1 MIDVDVEDR
10 LGKFELAV
18 AFRAEA
24 PVVGVFGRSGAG
36 KSALVNALAGVAH
49 PRRGHIVVNGETLF
63 DSERGIDLPPE
74 QRRLGYVFQDALL
87 FPHLSVESNLL
98 YGYRRAPARA
108 RPIDPRHIVALL
120 GLDALLR
127 RFPGKLSGGERQRV
141 AIGRALLAQPRLLL
155 MDEPLASLDV
165 TRRDEVLRY
174 VELLRDDL
182 HIPIVYVS
190 HSVAE
195 ITRLADTVVLLSEGS
210 TLAVGPVD
218 EVMGRLDLR
227 PHTGRFEAGAVI
239 DTTVAAHDPASGLTT
254 LAFAGGELSVPS
266 VEALAGERVR
276 VRIRARD
283 VSLALSRPSGLSI
296 VNVLESTLVAI
307 ADDGGPIVEVQLRVG
322 QTSLRARITKWSRIE
337 LGLAE
342 GQRVYA
348 LIKAV
353 SLDRRSVGYA

>member
-36 KSALVNALAGVAH
+36 KTALVNALAGVAH
-49 PRRGHIVVNGETLF
+49 PRRGRIVVNGETLF
-63 DSERGIDLPPE
+63 DSELGIDLPPE
-74 QRRLGYVFQDALL
+74 RRRLGYVFQDALL
-87 FPHLSVESNLL
+87 FPHLTVESNLL
-98 YGYRRAPARA
+98 YGYHRAPAAA
-108 RPIDPRHIVALL
+108 RPIEPPHVVALL
-120 GLDALLR
+120 GLDALMH
-127 RFPGKLSGGERQRV
+127 RFPGRLSGGERQRV

-155 MDEPLASLDV
+155 MDAPLASPDV
-165 TRRDEVLRY
+165 TRRDAVLRY
-174 VELLRDDL
+174 IELLRDDL

-195 ITRLADTVVLLSEGS
+195 ITRLADTVVLLSEGKA
-210 TLAVGPVD
+210 LAVGDVD
-218 EVMGRLDLR
+218 EVMARLDLR

-239 DTTVAAHDPASGLTT
+239 DTTVVAHDIAFGLTT
-254 LAFAGGELSVPS
+254 LAFAGGELTVPS

-296 VNVLESTLVAI
+296 VNVLEGTLVAM
-307 ADDGGPIVEVQLRVG
+307 ADDGGPIVEVQLRLG
-322 QTSLRARITKWSRIE
+322 ETPLRARITKRSRVE